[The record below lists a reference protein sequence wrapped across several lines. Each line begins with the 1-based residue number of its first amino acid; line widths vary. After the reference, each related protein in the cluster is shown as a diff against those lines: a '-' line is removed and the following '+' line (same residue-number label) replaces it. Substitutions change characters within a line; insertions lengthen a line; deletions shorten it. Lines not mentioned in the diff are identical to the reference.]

1 MLTVLVLI
9 GAANTAPIVAKNLL
23 GARLARPLDG
33 GVNFLDGR
41 PLFGKSKTLRGV
53 LVGILAPALIAP
65 LLGHRPW
72 HGLVIGIVAMSG
84 DLLSSFTKR
93 RLGLTPSSQ
102 ALGLD
107 QIPEV
112 LLPAL
117 AARAWFGFSWWQV
130 AEIIAAFVVLEIV
143 LSKLLFRLKLR
154 DRPY

>member
-1 MLTVLVLI
+1 MLVLLVLI
-9 GAANTAPIVAKNLL
+9 GAANTAPLLAKNLL

-33 GVNFLDGR
+33 GAKFFDGR
-41 PLFGKSKTLRGV
+41 PVFGRSKTLRGV
-53 LVGILAPALIAP
+53 LVGVLAPALIAP
-65 LLGHRPW
+65 LLGHPAW
-72 HGLVIGIVAMSG
+72 QGLAIGSVAMAG

-102 ALGLD
+102 ASGLD
-107 QIPEV
+107 QIPEA

-117 AARAWFGFSWWQV
+117 LAGAWFGLSVWHV
-130 AEIIAAFVVLEIV
+130 VIVLIAFVVLEIV